1 MGWYTHMLLPVREDL
16 PEAREELN
24 PGPLS
29 QRRGDVTK
37 LNQSVQKGPRL
48 TQNRNKWQLLT
59 RQVGGCSSSL
69 FRGLKA
75 TYDLPS

>member
-1 MGWYTHMLLPVREDL
+1 MGWYTHVLLAVREDL

-48 TQNRNKWQLLT
+48 TEQK
-59 RQVGGCSSSL
+59 
-69 FRGLKA
+69 
-75 TYDLPS
+75 